1 MNKTAAFLSS
11 IMEQLNSVPFDENH
25 GLEMPAPFS
34 IILKPFFM
42 TVLKQVIFY

>member
-11 IMEQLNSVPFDENH
+11 IMEQPNSVPCDENR

-34 IILKPFFM
+34 IIFKTFFM